1 MMLEP
6 RLHYVTCAN
15 PYGLHR
21 MAYWEWGEVDNDK
34 VLLCVHGLSRSGR
47 DFDEVAREMSKTH
60 RVICPDVVGRG
71 ASDFHDYPDFYAVP
85 YYVADMLTLIAHL
98 KPKTLDY
105 LGTSM
110 GGIIGMVLA
119 GSNTVLKQKMSRN
132 TVLPQEAAIPLQ
144 KMILNDVGP
153 RLEKDALARIGTTVG
168 QAVRFDSLKQ
178 AIDVLKVKA
187 ASFGPMADEHW
198 ETFAK
203 ACLKQDGKAWVQ
215 HYDLGIA
222 KGFTALSTQEAVAKS
237 EKALWGFYKQI
248 DIPMLIIHGEVSDLL
263 TAESV
268 DEMLAEN
275 TLASM
280 VRIPETGHAPA
291 LLEAEQVAIVRDFLL
306 K

>member
-1 MMLEP
+1 MSEP

-21 MAYWEWGEVDNDK
+21 MAYWEWGNPENDR

-71 ASDFHDYPDFYAVP
+71 ASDFHDNPNFYAVP
-85 YYVADMLTLIAHL
+85 YYVADMVTLIAQL

-119 GSNTVLKQKMSRN
+119 GSNALLKQKILKN
-132 TVLPQEAAIPLQ
+132 TALPAETGLPLHR
-144 KMILNDVGP
+144 MILNDVGP
-153 RLEKDALARIGTTVG
+153 KLEQEALIRIGDYVG
-168 QAVRFDSLKQ
+168 LPTRFSSLDE
-178 AIDVLKVKA
+178 AIQTLKVKA
-187 ASFGPMADEHW
+187 ASFGPMADQHW
-198 ETFAK
+198 ETFAR
-203 ACLKQDGKAWVQ
+203 AGLKQEGQAWVH

-222 KGFTALSTQEAVAKS
+222 KGFVDLASAEAVEKS
-237 EKALWGFYKQI
+237 EKALWAMYKLI
-248 DIPMLIIHGEVSDLL
+248 DIPTLIIHGEISDLL
-263 TAESV
+263 SAEGV
-268 DEMLAEN
+268 EEMLAAN
-275 TLASM
+275 AQASM
-280 VRIPETGHAPA
+280 VRIAKTGHAPA
-291 LLEAEQVAIVRDFLL
+291 LLEAEQVAIVRDFLI